1 VRRRSRALIR
11 SAFVALGLL
20 VALVAVLGAWQ
31 VSSASSSQ
39 RTQIETGERTSAHL
53 ASSALSSALTSRL
66 EQVTNLSTEPGV
78 SAIFAASDRAELAKL
93 ASGLHEIYPEFA
105 SFDAVSA
112 QGVLEARWPSDPGA
126 IGSDLSEQTFFQ
138 TVSRT
143 SRPSISGVLQQT
155 SPPRELVVGLAT
167 PVFDST
173 HRVVGVIQGTL
184 AASTIGSIIGGTQL
198 PEGQLAIVDHQGH
211 LLSGANAAATRSF
224 RTTSF
229 VSNAL
234 SGHTGVGSGPV
245 PGLTGTRLVGYAPVM
260 STGWAVIAESP
271 ASTLNQPVAA
281 LEERL
286 IGIALLV
293 LVLAAGTAAL
303 LGVLL
308 RRLGREQERAGA
320 LLACVGD
327 GVATVDLNGRLVRV
341 NPALEQL
348 SGKTER
354 EIAGQRYSDAFPLYD
369 QQGSPIPTDDSMIAE
384 TLRDRVV
391 KTSSGYSLHLG
402 SSDGRRIPIGITA
415 SPLVVS
421 GELEGAVVVIRDVSH
436 EREIDQLKSSLVS
449 TASHELRTPLTM
461 IQGFSELLL
470 ERDDMDPT
478 QKHEAV
484 RQIHASSERLGRL
497 IDDLLS
503 VSRIESGKLT
513 LDVVAVNLPEIID
526 EVLQPFRSQSTR
538 RFTTA
543 IDPILPSALADRDKT
558 IQALTN
564 LVSNAVKYSSE
575 GSNITVAAHAN
586 GDHIEVSVVDEGIGM
601 SLEESMHAFEKFTR
615 VDNAHVRKAG
625 GTGLGLYITKNL
637 VELQRGQLWVT
648 SNPGSGSTFTFS
660 LPLAPRPDDRG
671 SIDDVERKDV
681 AEALDRR

>member
-1 VRRRSRALIR
+1 VKRRSRALIR
-11 SAFVALGLL
+11 SAFVALALL

-31 VSSASSSQ
+31 VSSASGSQ

-66 EQVTNLSTEPGV
+66 EQVTNLASEPGV
-78 SAIFAASDRAELAKL
+78 SAIFAFSDQAGLAKL
-93 ASGLHEIYPEFA
+93 TSGLHEIYPEFA
-105 SFDAVSA
+105 SFDAISTA
-112 QGVLEARWPSDPGA
+112 GVLEARWPSDPGA
-126 IGSDLSEQTFFQ
+126 IGDNLSEQAFFQ
-138 TVSRT
+138 TVSKT
-143 SRPSISGVLQQT
+143 SRASISGVLQQT

-167 PVFDST
+167 PVFDSSQ
-173 HRVVGVIQGTL
+173 RVVGVIEGTL
-184 AASTIGSIIGGTQL
+184 AASTVGSIIGGTTL
-198 PEGQLAIVDHQGH
+198 PDGQLVIVDHQGH
-211 LLSGANAAATRSF
+211 LLSGTNATVARSF
-224 RTTSF
+224 RTAPF
-229 VSNAL
+229 VSKAL
-234 SGHTGVGSGPV
+234 SGQTGVGSGTV
-245 PGLTGTRLVGYAPVM
+245 PGMSGTRLVGYAPVA
-260 STGWAVIAESP
+260 STRWAVIAESP

-286 IGIALLV
+286 VAIALLV

-303 LGVLL
+303 LAVLL

-327 GVATVDLNGRLVRV
+327 GVATVDLTGRLVRV

-348 SGKTER
+348 SGKTEQ

-369 QQGSPIPTDDSMIAE
+369 QQGNPIPTDDSMIAE

-402 SSDGRRIPIGITA
+402 ASDGRRIPIGVTA

-470 ERDDMDPT
+470 ERDDLGSA
-478 QKHEAV
+478 QKHEALS
-484 RQIHASSERLGRL
+484 QIHASSERLGRL

-513 LDVVAVNLPEIID
+513 LDLAAVNLTEVIG
-526 EVLQPFRSQSTR
+526 EVLRPFESQSTR
-538 RFTTA
+538 RFNTA
-543 IDPILPSALADRDKT
+543 IDPALPSALADRDKT

-575 GSNITVAAHAN
+575 DSNITVAAREN
-586 GDHIEVSVVDEGIGM
+586 GDHVEISVVDEGIGM
-601 SLEESMHAFEKFTR
+601 SLEESMQAFEKFTR

-660 LPLAPRPDDRG
+660 LPLATRPDDAD
-671 SIDDVERKDV
+671 SIDGEERNHV